1 MSHNRIVRVH
11 VSFHN
16 TRRPDYDKG
25 DEDNKKLVVLPERFF
40 VPAVQAR
47 LAGTEWADPHNPED
61 WQRFAKNEDNVAD
74 YQSVHDRVMADQVN
88 NSRQPLIKQWAN
100 THQLIHKYGHWWKG
114 TRLVVAGDNDLKRG
128 VIQLFH
134 DNPAA
139 GHPGIANTYKLTKRD
154 FWWPNMKQD
163 IEQYV
168 KGCATCQES
177 KINTRPL
184 KPAMIPITP
193 EHSLPFQ
200 TIAMDF
206 ITKLPQSGGYDMI
219 LTITD
224 HDCSK
229 VIILIPCKESIT
241 AEGVAALIMRHI
253 FARFGTPKKLISDRD
268 TRFTSK
274 VAKEYCNKFKI
285 QQNMSTAYHP
295 RTDEQTR
302 KRKSTSACTVTSDK
316 MTGTYGCH

>member
-1 MSHNRIVRVH
+1 M
-11 VSFHN
+11 
-16 TRRPDYDKG
+16 KG
-25 DEDNKKLVVLPERFF
+25 DTV
-40 VPAVQAR
+40 
-47 LAGTEWADPHNPED
+47 
-61 WQRFAKNEDNVAD
+61 
-74 YQSVHDRVMADQVN
+74 
-88 NSRQPLIKQWAN
+88 
-100 THQLIHKYGHWWKG
+100 
-114 TRLVVAGDNDLKRG
+114 VVASDNNLKRG

-134 DNPAA
+134 DDLAA
-139 GHPGIANTYKLTKRD
+139 RHLGIANTYTLTKRA

-184 KPAMIPITP
+184 KPTMIPITP

-206 ITKLPQSGGYDMI
+206 ITKLPQSRGYDLI

-224 HDCSK
+224 HDYSK
-229 VIILIPCKESIT
+229 AIILIPCKESIK
-241 AEGVAALIMRHI
+241 AEGVAALILKHV
-253 FARFGTPKKLISDRD
+253 FARYGAPKKFISDCD

-274 VAKEYCNKFKI
+274 VAREYCNEFNI

-295 RTDEQTR
+295 RTNGQAERTNQET
-302 KRKSTSACTVTSDK
+302 KIYLCMYCNK
-316 MTGTYGCH
+316 